1 MTLHRASSSGGWQ
14 GSVVVPDMTRDDIH
28 RMRLRE
34 QENARRILAEVRTH
48 THEPMFMSCQ
58 HALHGE
64 CRETCKH
71 CQATCACPC
80 GHNEKEPA

>member
-1 MTLHRASSSGGWQ
+1 MTLHKASMPGGWE
-14 GSVVVPDMTRDDIH
+14 GSVVVPDMDRDDIY

-34 QENARRILAEVRTH
+34 LANTKRILAELRTH

-64 CRETCKH
+64 CREICNH
-71 CQATCACPC
+71 CQATCACGC
-80 GHNEKEPA
+80 HEKENT